1 MKLKRIFAL
10 LIAAVMMISLAA
22 VNVSAAKT
30 TKGVTLNKTSV
41 GVTVGKYITLKP
53 TVTGYKKY
61 TLVWSTSD
69 KSVATVA
76 AGGKVTGKKAGTAT
90 ITVKIRGTSYKAS
103 CKVTVKKA
111 SSASITT
118 TSATAKTTA
127 SSGNAMEFVQN
138 IKIGWNL
145 GNTLDSTGS
154 WISGGPTNYET
165 AWGNVVTT
173 EDMIKTVKNAG
184 FNAVRIPTTWGDHV
198 DSNNKIDEA
207 WMKRVKEVVDYAID
221 NDMYVILNLHHE
233 NAWLKLTD
241 KEKTAAQ
248 KKFKAVWEQICK
260 TFKNYDEHLIFEAM
274 NEPRTEGSAQEWNGG
289 TAAEREIVNE
299 YNQIFVDTVR
309 ASGGSN
315 KTRYLM
321 VTPYAAS
328 SSPTALKAL
337 KVPDDDRVIVSV
349 HAYTPYNMALNR
361 WSDEKTFTSSGKNEV
376 DYLMKNINDIF
387 ISKGQAV
394 IIGEFGSM
402 NKENEAERVKLAKYY
417 VSEAKKIGVPCFWWD
432 NGTKCAPSE
441 GEGFGLLDR
450 KTLKWWFS
458 DLVKAL
464 TSAAK

>member
-1 MKLKRIFAL
+1 MF
-10 LIAAVMMISLAA
+10 SLAA
-22 VNVSAAKT
+22 VNASAAT
-30 TKGVTLNKTSV
+30 TKGVTLSKTSA

-90 ITVKIRGTSYKAS
+90 ITVKIKGTSYKAT
-103 CKVTVKKA
+103 CKVTVKNA
-111 SSASITT
+111 STSTT
-118 TSATAKTTA
+118 TTTATTTAKTTA

-145 GNTLDSTGS
+145 GNTLDSTGT
-154 WISGGPTNYET
+154 WISGSPTKYET

-184 FNAVRIPTTWGDHV
+184 FNAVRIPTTWGDHI
-198 DSNNKIDEA
+198 DSSNKIDEA
-207 WMKRVKEVVDYAID
+207 WMKRVKEVVDYAIK

-233 NAWLKLTD
+233 NSWLKLTD
-241 KEKTAAQ
+241 KEKAAAQ
-248 KKFKAVWEQICK
+248 KKFKAVWEQICT

-289 TAAEREIVNE
+289 TTAEREAVNE
-299 YNQIFVDTVR
+299 YNQLFVDTVR
-309 ASGGSN
+309 ASGGNN

-349 HAYTPYNMALNR
+349 HAYTPYNMALNC

-394 IIGEFGSM
+394 IIGEFGSL

-417 VSEAKKIGVPCFWWD
+417 VSEAKKLGVPCFWWD